1 MKNIVKN
8 LFDFQKFKA
17 NKHLADL
24 IAETESRYAKEL
36 SEDDLEIIN
45 AAGDINAVIRSSKKT
60 EGKKDD

>member
-17 NKHLADL
+17 NEHLAGL

-45 AAGDINAVIRSSKKT
+45 AAGDITAVIRSSKKT

>member
-8 LFDFQKFKA
+8 LFDFQKFKT
-17 NKHLADL
+17 NEHLAGL

-45 AAGDINAVIRSSKKT
+45 AAGDINAIRSSKKT